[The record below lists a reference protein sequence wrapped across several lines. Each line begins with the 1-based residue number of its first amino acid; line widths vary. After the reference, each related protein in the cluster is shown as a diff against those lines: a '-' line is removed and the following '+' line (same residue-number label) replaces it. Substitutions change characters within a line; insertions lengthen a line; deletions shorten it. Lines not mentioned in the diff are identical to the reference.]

1 MNNRPV
7 TTLFMLMSVD
17 GKITTGVS
25 DELDVDKNFPCIKG
39 VKEGLHQYYELE
51 QMTDLWSFNTGRVQK
66 KLGVNEK
73 EFPSK
78 SPVSF
83 VLLDNHHLTEHGVR
97 YFCEWSKEFVL
108 ITQNPVH
115 PAFSVT
121 ADNLHIIKQDSL
133 DLADAL
139 KVLEEKIE
147 QGCKSFKVES
157 RRGDKSFRMTSQEM
171 SIDIGGY
178 LLSKTE
184 GKIPVELRN
193 PETKIKCELREHNVV
208 AYSDTVPGYG
218 GLPIGTNG
226 KAMSLLS
233 GGIDS
238 PVASWMVAKR
248 GVEVECIHFH
258 TYPFTS
264 EKSMEKVR
272 DLARI
277 LAKYCGKVRLH
288 KVNLLE
294 IQKAVGVNCKEE
306 AMTIIS
312 RRFMM
317 RIAEE
322 VGKLRRCDALV
333 TGESIGQVA
342 SQTIQGL
349 TCTNASVSMPVFRP
363 LIAMDKT
370 EIIDVAKTIGTFET
384 SIIPEED
391 CCSVF
396 APKRPVT
403 KPKLDRIEADE
414 ASLDVE
420 GLIADA
426 IEKMEV
432 EIIEF

>member
-1 MNNRPV
+1 MYNILIV
-7 TTLFMLMSVD
+7 KY
-17 GKITTGVS
+17 GEI
-25 DELDVDKNFPCIKG
+25 G
-39 VKEGLHQYYELE
+39 VKGKNRYIFENKLIKNVKNILKPIGKFNVYKEYGRIYVDLDGYDYEE
-51 QMTDLWSFNTGRVQK
+51 VVEEVK
-66 KLGVNEK
+66 KVFGIVGVCPAVRAEK
-73 EFPSK
+73 DYN
-78 SPVSF
+78 
-83 VLLDNHHLTEHGVR
+83 LL
-97 YFCEWSKEFVL
+97 KEL
-108 ITQNPVH
+108 
-115 PAFSVT
+115 
-121 ADNLHIIKQDSL
+121 
-133 DLADAL
+133 AL
-139 KVLEEKIE
+139 KMLEEKIE
-147 QGCKSFKVES
+147 QGYKSFKVDS
-157 RRGDKSFRMTSQEM
+157 RRGDKDFKLTSQEM
-171 SIDIGGY
+171 SLDIGGY
-178 LLSKTE
+178 LVSQVKD
-184 GKIPVELRN
+184 KIAVDVRN
-193 PETKIKCELREHNVV
+193 PEVKIHCELRQNHVMV
-208 AYSDTVPGYG
+208 YSDTIPGYG
-218 GLPIGTNG
+218 GLPLGTNG
-226 KAMSLLS
+226 RAMSLLS

-248 GVEVECIHFH
+248 GMELECIHFH
-258 TYPFTS
+258 SYPFTS
-264 EKSMEKVR
+264 EKSQEKVR
-272 DLARI
+272 DLAQI
-277 LAKYCGKVRLH
+277 LAKYCGRVRLH
-288 KVNLLE
+288 KVNMLE
-294 IQKAVGVNCKEE
+294 IQKSIGLNCKDEE
-306 AMTIIS
+306 MTIIS

-317 RIAEE
+317 RIAERVAE
-322 VGKLRRCDALV
+322 SRHCDALV

>member
-1 MNNRPV
+1 MLKKNNRKTFIDNV
-7 TTLFMLMSVD
+7 INHAKRMIEDIGYEEIYLDM
-17 GKITTGVS
+17 GKVYIVAAES
-25 DELDVDKNFPCIKG
+25 DI
-39 VKEGLHQYYELE
+39 
-51 QMTDLWSFNTGRVQK
+51 
-66 KLGVNEK
+66 
-73 EFPSK
+73 
-78 SPVSF
+78 
-83 VLLDNHHLTEHGVR
+83 
-97 YFCEWSKEFVL
+97 
-108 ITQNPVH
+108 
-115 PAFSVT
+115 
-121 ADNLHIIKQDSL
+121 
-133 DLADAL
+133 
-139 KVLEEKIE
+139 EKIANRLVDVFGIVYVSICYRIDKRIDE
-147 QGCKSFKVES
+147 FEAAVLKCFDESSNEATKTFKAHS
-157 RRGDKSFRMTSQEM
+157 KRSDKSFEIKSADLNNKIG
-171 SIDIGGY
+171 SIVLANRDVKVDVHEPDIFIY
-178 LLSKTE
+178 CDVK
-184 GKIPVELRN
+184 KYIY
-193 PETKIKCELREHNVV
+193 I
-208 AYSDTVPGYG
+208 YSVRLKAKG
-218 GLPIGTNG
+218 GLPIGSNG
-226 KAMSLLS
+226 KGLLLLS

-238 PVASWMVAKR
+238 PVAGYLMAKR
-248 GVEVECIHFH
+248 GVKIDALHFH
-258 TYPFTS
+258 SYPFTS
-264 EKSMEKVR
+264 KRAEEKVHR
-272 DLARI
+272 
-277 LAKYCGKVRLH
+277 LAKILTRYTEDIKIH
-288 KVNLLE
+288 SINLLP
-294 IQKAVGVNCKEE
+294 IQKEINKNCPERE
-306 AMTIIS
+306 MTIIS